1 MVARRNPVMPKRR
14 VVRVGGCRVQTTVT
28 SRPAVVRRWLYVTL
42 WLNRRRIHSG
52 GLTVGMGVQWT
63 PQFRLRRSRRLPAGA
78 EPRPGTLQLCV
89 GNRCLVFQIARAGG
103 AGAPPQIL
111 RRFLADGRVTF
122 AIYRVE
128 SDRRKLRAHHGM
140 EVESAM
146 ELQGAGGLGNWS
158 MKTMAE
164 KLLGIR
170 SGVEKPEAV
179 MTSRWDGPTLSREQ
193 VRYAAV
199 DAYISCRLGVQLRRW
214 AAAAVARARRQ
225 VCLAEYYSCDDES
238 EGGYNSE
245 NDDDAQSE
253 ASSEPDYYYRGGGG
267 GGGWDDDRAGDDD
280 QLYDSICSSVY

>member
-1 MVARRNPVMPKRR
+1 MVARRNPVMPRRR
-14 VVRVGGCRVQTTVT
+14 VVHVDGCSVQTTVT
-28 SRPAVVRRWLYVTL
+28 PRPAVVRRWLYTTL

-146 ELQGAGGLGNWS
+146 ELQGAGGLGNAS

-225 VCLAEYYSCDDES
+225 VCLAEYCSGDEES
-238 EGGYNSE
+238 EGGYYS
-245 NDDDAQSE
+245 DDDAQSE
-253 ASSEPDYYYRGGGG
+253 ASTEPDYYYRGS